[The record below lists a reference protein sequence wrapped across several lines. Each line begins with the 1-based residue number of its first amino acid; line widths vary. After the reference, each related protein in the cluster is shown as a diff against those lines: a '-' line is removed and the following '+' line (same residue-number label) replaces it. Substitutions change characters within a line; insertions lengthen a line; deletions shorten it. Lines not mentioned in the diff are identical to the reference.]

1 MDSRRQ
7 KQFPEDNKQRHL
19 VTSIPGILVSRP
31 LDGRGGAPTH
41 DTRIDCWAV
50 VGCQRP
56 WASGPPNNPSA
67 GVRGFFPFSRSPPVF
82 GEVTLFGVD
91 SQSQESTNKELTSP
105 EPSDRE
111 EDRKEKSLALVRSLI
126 DKRERGPGRE
136 LSSEVSFSFVG
147 RQHSRPES
155 AEGPLALN
163 NL

>member
-91 SQSQESTNKELTSP
+91 SQSQESTNKELMCGRSQREVASQVSSFSHICDLEAWLIPKTSNANGRP
-105 EPSDRE
+105 EGE
-111 EDRKEKSLALVRSLI
+111 RKQPPDIGVVF
-126 DKRERGPGRE
+126 GNQ
-136 LSSEVSFSFVG
+136 SSE
-147 RQHSRPES
+147 SRR
-155 AEGPLALN
+155 
-163 NL
+163 